1 MSDEVKTV
9 NLTFD
14 INSVNIIL
22 AGLGKLPLEG
32 ALPVFEAIHKQVSKQ
47 MQPAPEGPLKDKVIK
62 E

>member
-1 MSDEVKTV
+1 MNDEVKTV

-32 ALPVFEAIHKQVSKQ
+32 ALSVFESIHKQVNEQ
-47 MQPAPEGPLKDKVIK
+47 MQQAPEGPLKDKVVK
-62 E
+62 G

>member
-1 MSDEVKTV
+1 MNDEVKTV

-32 ALPVFEAIHKQVSKQ
+32 ALPVFESVHKQVSEQLQNK
-47 MQPAPEGPLKDKVIK
+47 PEGPLKDKVIK
-62 E
+62 G